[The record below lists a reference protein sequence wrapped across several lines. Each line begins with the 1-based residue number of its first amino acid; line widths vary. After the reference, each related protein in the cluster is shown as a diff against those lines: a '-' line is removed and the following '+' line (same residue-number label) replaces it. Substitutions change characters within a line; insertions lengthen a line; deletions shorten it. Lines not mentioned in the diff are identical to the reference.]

1 MKHLLIINGQATGG
15 KNTFCKILSEIS
27 SLPTTT
33 YSIIDYAK
41 EVASV
46 SLGWDGIKDEKG
58 RKLLADLNNVMMD
71 YNELP
76 FKKIHKEVAWVD
88 IMHEEYIFMLH
99 MRKPKEI
106 RKIVDY
112 YQKRKYNV
120 ITVFLNN
127 EKKERKW
134 NNEADDGIFDYKYD
148 WFIDNDGTLEEFR
161 EAIEYFYKTE
171 IVKGIDDA
179 GKK

>member
-1 MKHLLIINGQATGG
+1 MKNLLIINGQATGG
-15 KNTFCKILSEIS
+15 KDLFCNILSEIS

-41 EVASV
+41 EVANI

-58 RKLLADLNNVMMD
+58 RRLLADLNDIMME

-76 FKKIHKEVAWVD
+76 FKKIHKEVAWMD
-88 IMHEEYIFMLH
+88 IMNEEYTFMLH

-106 RKIVDY
+106 RKIVGY
-112 YQKRKYNV
+112 YQERKYNV
-120 ITVFLNN
+120 ITIFINN

-134 NNEADDGIFDYKYD
+134 NNEADDGVFDYKYD
-148 WFIDNDGTLEEFR
+148 WTIDNDGTYDEFW

-171 IVKGIDDA
+171 IVKEIEYA
-179 GKK
+179 KK